1 MSETSESQPAPIR
14 ARCHC
19 GAVELR
25 LRLSDGLNTA
35 RRCSCSY
42 CRMRGAIAVSAPLA
56 GLEIVQGAEKLTL
69 YQFNT
74 GTAKH
79 YFCSICGIYTHHQRR
94 SDPTQ
99 FGVNA
104 ACIEGVSPFDFTE
117 VIVSDGIN
125 HPSDPAG
132 SSKGVSGVL
141 RFSPD

>member
-1 MSETSESQPAPIR
+1 
-14 ARCHC
+14 
-19 GAVELR
+19 
-25 LRLSDGLNTA
+25 
-35 RRCSCSY
+35 
-42 CRMRGAIAVSAPLA
+42 MRGAIAVSASLD

-99 FGVNA
+99 FGVNV
-104 ACIEGVSPFDFTE
+104 ACIEGVSPFDFAE
-117 VIVSDGIN
+117 VVVTDGIN
-125 HPSDPAG
+125 PPSDPAG

-141 RFSPD
+141 RFIPD